1 MILRIVFDVWIIN
14 LSEGGGKMS
23 AVVYTIERCVY
34 DVVRIADRDA
44 PSFKDKAIQLIQSKG
59 YDKILS
65 EYRDA
70 SEKEGGLF

>member
-1 MILRIVFDVWIIN
+1 
-14 LSEGGGKMS
+14 MS

-34 DVVRIADRDA
+34 DVVRVADQDA

-70 SEKEGGLF
+70 SEKEGGSF